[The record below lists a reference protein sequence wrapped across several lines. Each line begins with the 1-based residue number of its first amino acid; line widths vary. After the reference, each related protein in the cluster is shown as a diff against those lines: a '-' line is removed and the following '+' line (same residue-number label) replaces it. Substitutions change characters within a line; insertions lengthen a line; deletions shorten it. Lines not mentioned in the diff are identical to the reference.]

1 MNMKKSQIVVVCISL
16 VVGCIAATSLNHS
29 SADQPPAIVPAGQ
42 EAPVWRYQL
51 MSAGEGF
58 YPSIILT
65 DTVTGRVWIR
75 DSNPNAGGDWHA
87 LGSPA
92 SLPKQRTR

>member
-1 MNMKKSQIVVVCISL
+1 MN
-16 VVGCIAATSLNHS
+16 
-29 SADQPPAIVPAGQ
+29 
-42 EAPVWRYQL
+42 
-51 MSAGEGF
+51 AGEGF

-75 DSNPNAGGDWHA
+75 DSNPFVHGDWHA

-92 SLPKQRTR
+92 SLPVERPR